1 MRIHQL
7 IEELSQVKP
16 VAGHKSALDISRIL
30 DGNRKLFA
38 EHMDPVI
45 LNQLLAS
52 FTEMAEAR
60 PSHYASE
67 TFSREF
73 NTAYGTLMFYLRK
86 VI

>member
-16 VAGHKSALDISRIL
+16 VTGHKAALDISRIL

-38 EHMDPVI
+38 EHIDPVV
-45 LNQLLAS
+45 LHQLLS
-52 FTEMAEAR
+52 RFIEMAEAR
-60 PSHYASE
+60 PSYHASE
-67 TFSREF
+67 SFRREF
-73 NTAYGTLMFYLRK
+73 ETAYGTLMFYLRK